1 MILNVIINHNE
12 LPRLWIDVKPRPYT
26 NNGAGLK
33 AVIRCDYY
41 RITPVLMNQRSRNGE
56 AVTPGDG
63 NSGYLKW
70 VPFPFQIT
78 DAIPRVVPR
87 IFYKALTKRCI
98 WVAQGLTCQRIVNP
112 CATHMQRFWR

>member
-1 MILNVIINHNE
+1 MILNVIINH
-12 LPRLWIDVKPRPYT
+12 R
-26 NNGAGLK
+26 GLFRV
-33 AVIRCDYY
+33 A
-41 RITPVLMNQRSRNGE
+41 PVLMNQRSRNGE

-87 IFYKALTKRCI
+87 IFNASSFG
-98 WVAQGLTCQRIVNP
+98 WQA
-112 CATHMQRFWR
+112 